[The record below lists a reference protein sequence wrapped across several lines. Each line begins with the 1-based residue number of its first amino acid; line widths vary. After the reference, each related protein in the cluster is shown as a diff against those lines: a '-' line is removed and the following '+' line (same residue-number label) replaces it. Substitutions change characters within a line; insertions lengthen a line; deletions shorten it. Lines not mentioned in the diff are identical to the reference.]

1 MRKHKKGAMNLSIE
15 VIIVIVLAMTLLGL
29 GLNFIRTQIK
39 SISETA
45 TTVQEQ
51 TRQSILDDLRVG
63 NKKLSFPTGR
73 VTLSPNERKDLA
85 VGVQNLEDV
94 PIKFNL
100 KVYWRNPTPTAVG
113 KEFEPLLPKS
123 KLDDADK
130 TIGIFLWDN
139 TEQELG
145 QGESRVIPLNFQAPS
160 IKDTYLYKIE
170 IARIGANP
178 QDSPSIYD
186 AKTFFV
192 TVG

>member
-29 GLNFIRTQIK
+29 GLNFIRTQIR
-39 SISETA
+39 SISDTA

-51 TRQSILDDLRVG
+51 TRSAILDDLRVG

-73 VTLSPNERKDLA
+73 VTLTPNERKDLA
-85 VGVQNLEDV
+85 VGVQNLED
-94 PIKFNL
+94 IHIEFIL
-100 KVYWRNPTPTAVG
+100 KVYWRNPTAAAG
-113 KEFEPLLPKS
+113 AEFEGLQPDS

-130 TIGIFLWDN
+130 VHGIFLWDN
-139 TEQELG
+139 TPQALG
-145 QGESRVIPLNFQAPS
+145 QGESRVIPLNYQAPS
-160 IKDTYLYKIE
+160 TKDTYLYKIE
-170 IARIGANP
+170 IEQQGD
-178 QDSPSIYD
+178 QGVSVYD

>member
-29 GLNFIRTQIK
+29 GLNFIRTQIR
-39 SISETA
+39 SISDTA

-51 TRQSILDDLRVG
+51 TRQAILDDLRVG

-73 VTLSPNERKDLA
+73 VTLAPNERKDLA
-85 VGVQNLEDV
+85 TGVQNLEDV
-94 PIKFNL
+94 PIEFTL
-100 KVYWRNPTPTAVG
+100 KVSYRDATDQTFKVLQPD
-113 KEFEPLLPKS
+113 S
-123 KLDDADK
+123 RLDEADK
-130 TIGIFLWDN
+130 TTGIFLWDN
-139 TEQELG
+139 TVQKLG
-145 QGESRVIPLNFQAPS
+145 QGESRVIPLNYQAPS

-170 IARIGANP
+170 IERTGANP
-178 QDSPSIYD
+178 NDPISIYD